1 MYHLRFWS
9 LIWILTTVTVEYGCR
24 YSTLLILEGISFLLL
39 QQVLISLFSYRQ
51 TGDAEEK
58 EENPAV
64 DEMKETP
71 DKEESKESIE
81 GTEKSIEKEE
91 NVDGNEMEK
100 AVEGATEQN
109 NKQGV
114 KGDEGI
120 PAEGRKEE
128 AIDVV
133 SKEGG
138 KETTTTEQSLD
149 EEWRN
154 KVDEEILKLRS
165 TLKEKLSKFGFN
177 PEGELW

>member
-1 MYHLRFWS
+1 
-9 LIWILTTVTVEYGCR
+9 
-24 YSTLLILEGISFLLL
+24 
-39 QQVLISLFSYRQ
+39 
-51 TGDAEEK
+51 
-58 EENPAV
+58 
-64 DEMKETP
+64 MKETP

-120 PAEGRKEE
+120 PAEGRKE

-138 KETTTTEQSLD
+138 KETTTSLD

-165 TLKEKLSKFGFN
+165 TLKEKLSKFGFK

>member
-1 MYHLRFWS
+1 
-9 LIWILTTVTVEYGCR
+9 
-24 YSTLLILEGISFLLL
+24 
-39 QQVLISLFSYRQ
+39 
-51 TGDAEEK
+51 
-58 EENPAV
+58 
-64 DEMKETP
+64 MKETP

-109 NKQGV
+109 SKQGV

-128 AIDVV
+128 VIDVV

-165 TLKEKLSKFGFN
+165 TLKEKLSKFGFK

>member
-1 MYHLRFWS
+1 
-9 LIWILTTVTVEYGCR
+9 
-24 YSTLLILEGISFLLL
+24 
-39 QQVLISLFSYRQ
+39 
-51 TGDAEEK
+51 
-58 EENPAV
+58 
-64 DEMKETP
+64 MKETP

-128 AIDVV
+128 VIDVV

-165 TLKEKLSKFGFN
+165 TLKEKLSKFGFK